1 MANPFCTP
9 VRHSTLAP
17 WMGQHTRV
25 GNILPKTEVK
35 KAMKKRKPD
44 DIKHHP
50 KQMNEDIIHEI
61 IESKK
66 YTLSLSYSVYCD

>member
-9 VRHSTLAP
+9 VRHSTLAL

-25 GNILPKTEVK
+25 GNILQKTEVK
-35 KAMKKRKPD
+35 KAMKKRNPN
-44 DIKHHP
+44 DIKHHL
-50 KQMNEDIIHEI
+50 KQMNEDIRHEI

-66 YTLSLSYSVYCD
+66 VCIELILLSLL